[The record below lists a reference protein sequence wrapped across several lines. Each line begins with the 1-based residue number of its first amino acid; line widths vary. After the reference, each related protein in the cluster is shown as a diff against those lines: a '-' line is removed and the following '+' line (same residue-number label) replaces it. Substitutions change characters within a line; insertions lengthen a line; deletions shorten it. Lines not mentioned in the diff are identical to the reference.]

1 MKKLLSICAVLLL
14 CAALLL
20 AGCAGEAGAADET
33 SPPPEQSPVPEQ
45 ETESPAPLTPPP
57 TESTEALLARIE
69 EQEDAMKAFLLEHQA
84 EMEEL
89 VAVMMASSVRTS
101 ENEFTEFD
109 YNVIYHKLYQ
119 RHRIIRSIT
128 STEDHRERLE
138 EHPILA
144 KVGFLDGEPPIQ
156 YVLTDLNHRIVDND
170 ICYFSR
176 YLHDVYGNPFC
187 EVFLFYCE
195 EEPAEKEYF
204 AIEAVDPMLPHW
216 YFYVEWLE

>member
-1 MKKLLSICAVLLL
+1 MKKLLSICASLLL
-14 CAALLL
+14 CAVLLL
-20 AGCAGEAGAADET
+20 AGCAGEVDMSDET
-33 SPPPEQSPVPEQ
+33 SPPPELRPVPEQ
-45 ETESPAPLTPPP
+45 ETGNPAPPTPPP

-69 EQEDAMKAFLLEHQA
+69 EQKEVMKAFLLEHQA

-89 VAVMMASSVRTS
+89 VAVMMAYSVRSS
-101 ENEFTEFD
+101 ENEFTFFE
-109 YNVIYHKLYQ
+109 YNVLYHRLYQ
-119 RHRIIRSIT
+119 THRIIRSVT
-128 STEDHRERLE
+128 STLDHRECLE

-144 KVGFLDGEPPIQ
+144 KVGFLDGEVPIR

-170 ICYFSR
+170 ICCFFR
-176 YLHDVYGNPFC
+176 YLYDVYGNPFC
-187 EVFLFYCE
+187 EVYLFYCE